1 MIHILRL
8 LSSLFSQLFG
18 NETEVITMRN
28 HTNVGYLRN
37 KYEVSVGFAG
47 GKPSPQ
53 SRVLFFSVASGRLL
67 QVFKPIID
75 LSNVGWRP
83 YHGGT

>member
-28 HTNVGYLRN
+28 HTNVGYLR
-37 KYEVSVGFAG
+37 KTLAT
-47 GKPSPQ
+47 K
-53 SRVLFFSVASGRLL
+53 SRFVFQCCKCRLL

>member
-28 HTNVGYLRN
+28 HTNVGYLR
-37 KYEVSVGFAG
+37 KTLAT
-47 GKPSPQ
+47 K
-53 SRVLFFSVASGRLL
+53 SRFVFQCCKWSIVAS
-67 QVFKPIID
+67 F
-75 LSNVGWRP
+75 
-83 YHGGT
+83 

>member
-37 KYEVSVGFAG
+37 KYEGFAG

-53 SRVLFFSVASGRLL
+53 SRDLFFSVAS
-67 QVFKPIID
+67 F
-75 LSNVGWRP
+75 
-83 YHGGT
+83 